1 MCCLAGLLGY
11 VLLKAIRSIKAVA
24 AVIARVESR
33 GTER

>member
-11 VLLKAIRSIKAVA
+11 VLLNAIRRIKAVA
-24 AVIARVESR
+24 AVIARVESL